1 MSLFNFIKNQLISSS
16 NHKEVNE
23 QPKIKEVS
31 NKKKLLY
38 FNEEYEKLKISTPIN
53 LEEASKLFLNKV
65 CCNCGCILEKEIKG
79 TAKCPDCKEKV
90 YVRTDMISKKKLLI
104 GEQDIEKF
112 NKYDKLVREILFM
125 EKLMKN
131 NEYIYRNYMELFYSL
146 KQRSSSFKDTMWQFS
161 NKVGYEMDN
170 MGYKQFMKASKLE
183 STDRVLENDNA
194 IRNLELATLQY
205 VTLYE
210 IASYEKK
217 NEIAFNMLTDIAY
230 RDIQIVVLD
239 KEGNPFYEFEMED
252 YINKVHSA
260 LTMEFLEKNNY
271 TIDEFKNKFLEN
283 KHPFILPRLSNEETW
298 KYIEKAL
305 KKQQTWNKNYCKN
318 KESESI

>member
-1 MSLFNFIKNQLISSS
+1 MSLFNFIKKQLISSS
-16 NHKEVNE
+16 NRKEVKE
-23 QPKIKEVS
+23 QPKIKKVS

-38 FNEEYEKLKISTPIN
+38 FNEEYENLKMSTPIN

-79 TAKCPDCKEKV
+79 TTKCPECKEKV
-90 YVRTDMISKKKLLI
+90 YVRTDMISKKKLVI
-104 GEQDIEKF
+104 GEKDIEKF

-125 EKLMKN
+125 ERLMKN
-131 NEYIYRNYMELFYSL
+131 KEYIYRNYMDLFYSL
-146 KQRSSSFKDTMWQFS
+146 KQKSSSVRDTMWQFS

-170 MGYKQFMKASKLE
+170 MGYKQFMKASKLKP
-183 STDRVLENDNA
+183 TDRVLENDNA
-194 IRNLELATLQY
+194 IRNLELANLQY

-210 IASYEKK
+210 IANYEKK
-217 NEIAFNMLTDIAY
+217 NEIAFNLLTDIAY

-239 KEGNPFYEFEMED
+239 KEGDQFREFEMED

-260 LTMEFLEKNNY
+260 LIMEFLEKNNY
-271 TIDEFKNKFLEN
+271 TIDEFKNKFLKN

-305 KKQQTWNKNYCKN
+305 KEQQTWNKNYCRK
-318 KESESI
+318 